1 MRRTLSLLAISVFLS
16 ICAANAQHNSANNG
30 APDDVRGNWV
40 IYSKDVNNDKIV
52 KKYITLHQNGNHLS
66 GHFKGPNQEGGID
79 GWINGHH
86 IVFSTKTKNVLT
98 FRGQVNGNTMSGN
111 YGIHGRHAEWTA
123 ERTN

>member
-1 MRRTLSLLAISVFLS
+1 MRRTLSLLTITVFLS
-16 ICAANAQHNSANNG
+16 LCPAAAQQHNNG

-66 GHFKGPNQEGGID
+66 GHFRGPNQEGGID
-79 GWINGHH
+79 GWINVHH

-98 FRGQVNGNTMSGN
+98 FRGQVNGNTMSGM

-123 ERTN
+123 ERTE